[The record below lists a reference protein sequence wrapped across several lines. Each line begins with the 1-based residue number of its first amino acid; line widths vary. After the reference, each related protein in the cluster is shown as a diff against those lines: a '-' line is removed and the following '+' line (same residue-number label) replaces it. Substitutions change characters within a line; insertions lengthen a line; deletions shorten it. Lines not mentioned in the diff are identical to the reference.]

1 MRKIKEFLPHLCL
14 SMALAMIVIVILD
27 VRNPLM
33 KFLTSGTSKTYIIA
47 FCVITVIVAIISIFD
62 NRKNG

>member
-1 MRKIKEFLPHLCL
+1 MRKIKGFLPHLCL

-33 KFLTSGTSKTYIIA
+33 KFLTSNTSRIYIYA
-47 FCVITVIVAIISIFD
+47 FCVLTVIVSIISIID
-62 NRKNG
+62 DRRK

>member
-14 SMALAMIVIVILD
+14 SMALAMVVIVILD

-33 KFLTSGTSKTYIIA
+33 KFLTSNTSRIYIYA
-47 FCVITVIVAIISIFD
+47 FCALTVLVCFISMID
-62 NRKNG
+62 NRKNR